1 MTTNNLQALE
11 ALSLTLG
18 LPLAFNQDNT
28 CDLVIDEAEVALRG
42 DPAGH
47 VLKLSAVIGTLEN
60 SESPAGLKMLLKAN
74 FQGQGVGGACLSL
87 DHLSED
93 VVLCQSVD
101 VSHLGPEGV
110 APVLEKFVN
119 YVEFWQAN
127 LAKLTADDSDL
138 SSGDPA
144 GVDPGLIRI

>member
-11 ALSLTLG
+11 ALSVTLG

-42 DPAGH
+42 DPASH

-60 SESPAGLKMLLKAN
+60 NESPAGLKMLLKAN
-74 FQGQGVGGACLSL
+74 FQGQGVGGACLSM

-119 YVEFWQAN
+119 YLEFWQAN
-127 LAKLTADDSDL
+127 LARLTADDTDPDSG
-138 SSGDPA
+138 SGSGDA
-144 GVDPGLIRI
+144 AGLIRI